1 MSLRSF
7 HLLFI
12 IASVLLSLM
21 MAVWGG
27 VTYGTVRGTGWHL
40 VTVIG
45 ALRPTMRGP
54 YSSTVLSFQRT
65 DKVSVDSPSTWLIA
79 PSKPTRRARR

>member
-45 ALRPTMRGP
+45 ALGVAGLLAV
-54 YSSTVLSFQRT
+54 YLVKFVQ
-65 DKVSVDSPSTWLIA
+65 K
-79 PSKPTRRARR
+79 TREIGLT

>member
-12 IASVLLSLM
+12 IASISLSLM

-27 VTYGTVRGTGWHL
+27 TTFGTDRGSVWHL
-40 VTVIG
+40 VTAVGAVLTAGLLAVYIVKFVRKTREIG
-45 ALRPTMRGP
+45 
-54 YSSTVLSFQRT
+54 Y
-65 DKVSVDSPSTWLIA
+65 
-79 PSKPTRRARR
+79 

>member
-1 MSLRSF
+1 MSLRAF

-12 IASVLLSLM
+12 IASIALSLM

-27 VTYGTVRGTGWHL
+27 ATYRTDGGTVWHL

-45 ALRPTMRGP
+45 AL
-54 YSSTVLSFQRT
+54 LSAGLLAGYVVRFVR
-65 DKVSVDSPSTWLIA
+65 KSREIGWN
-79 PSKPTRRARR
+79 

>member
-12 IASVLLSLM
+12 VASIALSLM

-27 VTYGTVRGTGWHL
+27 VTYGTDRGTIWHV
-40 VTVIG
+40 VTAIG
-45 ALRPTMRGP
+45 ALLTAGLLAL
-54 YSSTVLSFQRT
+54 YLAKFVQ
-65 DKVSVDSPSTWLIA
+65 K
-79 PSKPTRRARR
+79 TREIGY

>member
-7 HLLFI
+7 HLVFI
-12 IASVLLSLM
+12 VASVMLSLM

-40 VTVIG
+40 VTALG
-45 ALRPTMRGP
+45 ALVVAGLLAV
-54 YSSTVLSFQRT
+54 YLVKFVQ
-65 DKVSVDSPSTWLIA
+65 K
-79 PSKPTRRARR
+79 TRELGLD

>member
-45 ALRPTMRGP
+45 ALGVATLLVV
-54 YSSTVLSFQRT
+54 YLVKFVQ
-65 DKVSVDSPSTWLIA
+65 K
-79 PSKPTRRARR
+79 TREIGLT

>member
-12 IASVLLSLM
+12 IASISISLM

-27 VTYGTVRGTGWHL
+27 VTYGSTRGSVWHL
-40 VTVIG
+40 VTAVGAVTTAGLLAVYLSKFIKKTKEIG
-45 ALRPTMRGP
+45 
-54 YSSTVLSFQRT
+54 Y
-65 DKVSVDSPSTWLIA
+65 
-79 PSKPTRRARR
+79 